1 MNKNVWRCDFFFLPL
16 IYFWLFVPKSLGD
29 LGEILAINL
38 QKWSPLESLYMAGV
52 FFVYDFDCRFFGWS
66 AGAGFF
72 KTQNS
77 FLRICFWKP
86 TETLIQHPDPH
97 VNCTFHWNRCRHEDP
112 SADNFH
118 KSFHRLPLSKY
129 LSSISF
135 ISFINLIHLRSFIS
149 STMTMNKNPPAFLVL
164 HQKLTWQ

>member
-1 MNKNVWRCDFFFLPL
+1 MALRFFFSASH
-16 IYFWLFVPKSLGD
+16 LFLAFCSLSLGDLGD

-77 FLRICFWKP
+77 FLRICF
-86 TETLIQHPDPH
+86 
-97 VNCTFHWNRCRHEDP
+97 
-112 SADNFH
+112 
-118 KSFHRLPLSKY
+118 
-129 LSSISF
+129 
-135 ISFINLIHLRSFIS
+135 
-149 STMTMNKNPPAFLVL
+149 
-164 HQKLTWQ
+164 